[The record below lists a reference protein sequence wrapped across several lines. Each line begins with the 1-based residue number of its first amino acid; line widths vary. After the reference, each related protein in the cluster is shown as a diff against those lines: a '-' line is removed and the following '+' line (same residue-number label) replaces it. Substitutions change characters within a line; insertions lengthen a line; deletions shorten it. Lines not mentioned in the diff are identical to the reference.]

1 MINEGASEINAEI
14 LGESAIGYNKETE
27 EEEEGRSLSTFS
39 DKEGDSKDLTTA
51 EKPRETDFTGEDTS
65 AVSKM
70 AKKNEAENDNVTK
83 EGVGSV
89 EVKSTEQNESEI
101 KLVKE
106 KIKDLRIL
114 SKNEEN
120 TESALDPNY
129 EEGEDISDSNDAEN
143 QSDDKQEKQN
153 KNNIARIPRRRS
165 RSPSLEEGQSL
176 EEYNKVG
183 DSLSTNNSGIDS
195 GFKKKRKRAGSG
207 WDAPSSGGYVS
218 PNIPPAS
225 NSNLNSNISYSGI
238 SNTLTGINSGGSSI
252 NNSVMSSGHSNT
264 GGHTGGGGHSS
275 RQTNQIARIYV
286 GSLDYSLNEADLKQ
300 VFGSFGPIINIDMP
314 REGNRSKG
322 FCFIEYTTQESAEMA
337 LATMNRFV
345 LKGRPIRVGRPTNTN
360 NASSSTSNIP
370 NSQNN
375 LGIGNNVN
383 GFNINGNNM
392 GVNGAGGNV
401 NPSIAVINNKHSHPS
416 HLVQPES
423 GHGSSL
429 QGSVNGPPTHSQN
442 RIYIGSV
449 PYSFTTDDLRH
460 IFKAFGVILSCQLI
474 PSIEKPGT
482 HRGYGFIEFST
493 ADQAKLAIETMNGFE
508 VGGKQLKVN
517 VATAL
522 KPHGGNSSNS
532 AGSGGASTQVGGVHG
547 GSSMGQI
554 PIIPQ
559 IQNVLQSQISS
570 IPMPHQIVL
579 PSMVPM
585 QNMAPP
591 PPPINPLYQQPP
603 GFPLNGAPQ
612 SYGIQNSPTGQN
624 SNIILLTNMVGP
636 DEIDDELKEEVKIE
650 CSKYGKVYDV
660 RIHVSNNLSKP
671 SDRVRIFVV
680 FESPSMAQIAVPALN
695 NRWFGG
701 NQVFCSLYN
710 PERYYSSFFDD

>member
-1 MINEGASEINAEI
+1 MINEGNSEINVEI
-14 LGESAIGYNKETE
+14 LGESVVGYNKETE

-39 DKEGDSKDLTTA
+39 DKEGDSKDSATV
-51 EKPRETDFTGEDTS
+51 EKPRETYITREEGSTE
-65 AVSKM
+65 SKM
-70 AKKNEAENDNVTK
+70 VEKTGAESEHITK
-83 EGVGSV
+83 VAG
-89 EVKSTEQNESEI
+89 STEVESIIQNESDI
-101 KLVKE
+101 KLVKG
-106 KIKDLRIL
+106 KISDLQIL
-114 SKNEEN
+114 PRNEE
-120 TESALDPNY
+120 TTAASGDPNY
-129 EEGEDISDSNDAEN
+129 EEGEDVSDGNETEN
-143 QSDDKQEKQN
+143 QSDDKQEKDT
-153 KNNIARIPRRRS
+153 KNSIARIPRRRS
-165 RSPSLEEGQSL
+165 RSPSLEEGQSF
-176 EEYNKVG
+176 EEYNKVS
-183 DSLSTNNSGIDS
+183 DSFSPNNSGIDS
-195 GFKKKRKRAGSG
+195 GLKKKRKRVGSG
-207 WDAPSSGGYVS
+207 WDAPSGNNYNS
-218 PNIPPAS
+218 PSIPPAS
-225 NSNLNSNISYSGI
+225 NSNINSSVSYSGLTNALTGIGTNGSNIS
-238 SNTLTGINSGGSSI
+238 
-252 NNSVMSSGHSNT
+252 NNSAMNSGHSNSVNHS
-264 GGHTGGGGHSS
+264 GSGGGHSS
-275 RQTNQIARIYV
+275 RQSNQIARIYV

-360 NASSSTSNIP
+360 TAANNTNSIPSN
-370 NSQNN
+370 QNN
-375 LGIGNNVN
+375 GSIGNSTNN
-383 GFNINGNNM
+383 YSMSGNSMGINSTGNNI
-392 GVNGAGGNV
+392 

-423 GHGSSL
+423 GHGSNL
-429 QGSVNGPPTHSQN
+429 QSSANVPPTHSQN

-522 KPHGGNSSNS
+522 KPHSGGGSS
-532 AGSGGASTQVGGVHG
+532 GSGGASTQVGGVHG
-547 GSSMGQI
+547 GSSIGQI
-554 PIIPQ
+554 PMIPP
-559 IQNVLQSQISS
+559 IQNVLPSQISS
-570 IPMPHQIVL
+570 IPMPHQMVL

-585 QNMAPP
+585 QNITPP
-591 PPPINPLYQQPP
+591 PPPMNPLYQQPP
-603 GFPLNGAPQ
+603 GFPVSSGAPQ
-612 SYGIQNSPTGQN
+612 SYGIQNSPTTQN

-660 RIHVSNNLSKP
+660 RIHVSSHLSKP

-680 FESPSMAQIAVPALN
+680 FESPSMAQVAVPALN

-710 PERYYSSFFDD
+710 PERYYSSFLDD